1 MPDFDTVL
9 HPDFLVPMVPKRE
22 VITGH
27 SVAVKAGQIAAVLPR
42 GEAQSVVGAEHVEL
56 PHCALMPGL
65 INLHCHAAMSLLRG
79 YADDLPLMTWL

>member
-42 GEAQSVVGAEHVEL
+42 GKPRVLSGRS
-56 PHCALMPGL
+56 
-65 INLHCHAAMSLLRG
+65 MSNCRT
-79 YADDLPLMTWL
+79 AH